1 MPFKSSVTDKAMWKH
16 VRKCKFEEVLCQN
29 CGKVFMSKYKH
40 SIHQKDCLEK
50 SQKPL
55 ECPLCSK
62 LFSTSR
68 LLERH
73 TRLAWPQWQSFDN
86 KDQLAVDF
94 CSKISSRNIHI
105 CFLYHFQMGL
115 QKRPKSAFSHFFF
128 RNQNYQFS
136 NFRQGGL

>member
-1 MPFKSSVTDKAMWKH
+1 MDSSQLILTQTLGGVTKVKCITCKMPFKSTVTDKAMWKH

-55 ECPLCSK
+55 ECSICSK

-73 TRLAWPQWQSFDN
+73 TRL
-86 KDQLAVDF
+86 V
-94 CSKISSRNIHI
+94 
-105 CFLYHFQMGL
+105 
-115 QKRPKSAFSHFFF
+115 
-128 RNQNYQFS
+128 
-136 NFRQGGL
+136 